1 MMITKTVET
10 YGRLDGAFNNAGI
23 EGKMA
28 DTVAYPEDVFD
39 RGIAIN
45 LKGVWLCMKYE
56 IPQMRKSGGGSIVN
70 TASGAGLVGVEQLSA
85 YNASKHGV
93 VGLTKTAAL
102 EFAQRIS
109 G

>member
-1 MMITKTVET
+1 
-10 YGRLDGAFNNAGI
+10 
-23 EGKMA
+23 
-28 DTVAYPEDVFD
+28 
-39 RGIAIN
+39 
-45 LKGVWLCMKYE
+45 MKYE
-56 IPQMRKSGGGSIVN
+56 IPQMLKNGGGSFVN
-70 TASGAGLVGVEQLSA
+70 RVRSRLVGVEQLSA